1 MKLIFLLSFLF
12 MTIIFS
18 QPNKTIFINGKIFT
32 VNSSQP
38 LAEAVVIEGNK
49 ITFVGN
55 TNDAMS
61 RIDDRDEVIDLK
73 GKLMLPGFI
82 DNHVHFSAGGNYLL
96 GLDLRPAKSIAEFR
110 KILKEYAEKNPGKWI
125 LGGNWNHENWEN
137 TDLPTKDMID
147 DIVPNQPVFISRLDG
162 HMALANSY
170 AMNLAGVTKDSE
182 SPAGGL
188 IVKDSKTGMPTG
200 ILKDNAMSLVYAK
213 VPDET
218 TEDNYRAVTAALKHA
233 NELGLTSIQDI
244 TSWMDLETYK
254 KLESE
259 NKLTCRMFT
268 RMPISTY
275 KKLIDQKIQIGS
287 GSDLIKMGSLK
298 GFSDGS
304 LGSSTAWMQE
314 PYTQDPSTSG
324 LPMGII
330 SDGSM
335 EKWCFDADANRLQ
348 LSIHSIGDKAN
359 NYMLN
364 LFQNIKN
371 KNTNWDRRFRLEHA
385 QHVKFEDIPRLA
397 KIGVIASVQPYHC
410 IDDGVWAEKRIG
422 PERIK
427 YTYPFRTFLDAG
439 VKLCFGSDWDVAP
452 LEPLLGIYAAVT
464 RRTLD
469 GKNPTGWVP
478 EQKITVEEAIAC
490 YTINNAYASFEENIK
505 GSIEVGK
512 LADLVVLT
520 DDILTIDPIQIENV
534 KVEMTI
540 FDGKIVYQKK

>member
-1 MKLIFLLSFLF
+1 MKIIFLL
-12 MTIIFS
+12 TIIFAVALNS
-18 QPNKTIFINGKIFT
+18 QPAKTIFIKGKIYT
-32 VNSSQP
+32 VNPAQP
-38 LAEAVVIEGNK
+38 FAEAVVVEGNK
-49 ITFVGN
+49 IVFVGS
-55 TNDAMS
+55 TDDAMS
-61 RIDDRDEVIDLK
+61 RIDDRDEIIDLK
-73 GKLMLPGFI
+73 GKLMIPGFI
-82 DNHVHFSAGGNYLL
+82 DNHVHFSAGGYYLL

-110 KILKEYAEKNPGKWI
+110 KILKDYVEKNPGKWI
-125 LGGNWNHENWEN
+125 LGGNWNHENWEK
-137 TDLPTKDMID
+137 TDLPTKEMID
-147 DIVPNQPVFISRLDG
+147 DIAPNQPVFISRLDG

-170 AMNLAGVTKDSE
+170 ALKLAGVTKESV

-188 IVKDSKTGMPTG
+188 IVKDEKTGEPTG
-200 ILKDNAMSLVYAK
+200 ILKDNAMSFVYSK

-218 TEDNYRAVTAALKHA
+218 AEDNYRAVTAALKHA

-244 TSWMDLETYK
+244 TSWLDLETYK
-254 KLESE
+254 KLEAE

-268 RMPISTY
+268 RMPISAY
-275 KKLIDQKIQIGS
+275 KKLVDQKIMIGA
-287 GSDLIKMGSLK
+287 GSNYIKMGSLK

-314 PYTQDPSTSG
+314 PYAQDPSTSG

-335 EKWCFDADANRLQ
+335 EKWSFDADANKLQ
-348 LSIHSIGDKAN
+348 LSIHSIGDQAN
-359 NYMLN
+359 KYMLD

-371 KNTNWDRRFRLEHA
+371 KNPNWDRRFRLEHA
-385 QHVKFEDIPRLA
+385 QHIKFEDIPRMA
-397 KIGVIASVQPYHC
+397 SIGVIASAQPYHC

-452 LEPLLGIYAAVT
+452 LEPILGIYAAVT

-469 GKNPTGWVP
+469 GKNPEGWVP

-490 YTINNAYASFEENIK
+490 YTINNAYASFEEDVK

-512 LADLVVLT
+512 LADFVVLT
-520 DDILTIDPIQIENV
+520 DDILTIDPTKIETV
-534 KVEMTI
+534 KVDMTI
-540 FDGKIVYQKK
+540 FDGRVVYKK